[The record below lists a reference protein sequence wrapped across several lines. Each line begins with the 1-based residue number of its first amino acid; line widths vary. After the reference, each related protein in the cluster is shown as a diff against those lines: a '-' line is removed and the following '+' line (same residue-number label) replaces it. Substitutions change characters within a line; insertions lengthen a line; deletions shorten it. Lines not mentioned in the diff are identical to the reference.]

1 MIWGFKGIVPWTA
14 KRWRSVS
21 RELVHNWCTIRVAH
35 SEKPWTNLTDCFV
48 VFVFD
53 CPTGAAGRHTG
64 ILADDSAVSS
74 DLPEFMMIPGK

>member
-1 MIWGFKGIVPWTA
+1 MGTQWA
-14 KRWRSVS
+14 
-21 RELVHNWCTIRVAH
+21 HNKSGTVKWH
-35 SEKPWTNLTDCFV
+35 SEVAQREATDKSDRFV

-74 DLPEFMMIPGK
+74 DLPKFMMIPGK